1 MPELHVKLSLPRAR
15 YDKAAAAGLRLK
27 LTAKLAPHMAGPV
40 SFHRRGTIFD
50 DLCPLLGRGGYWG
63 VADASRKPVHLSAP
77 STSASAPGAGGEPR
91 EQRRERR
98 ERKPCVRIHTGD
110 DGFLEFGDR
119 YVCGVH
125 LTKRVSADDRASF
138 VTLHPGQEYVVEKLL
153 PARELAALNSGQ
165 VYTLYSRPDREKKR
179 PARVPRCKWG
189 TREEL
194 AESAFWCSEEEDG
207 GTDAGDSGGGGGEGG
222 DEAWTK
228 IDVSH
233 IVRDRKWFEMVVL
246 VGNSVRFHVV

>member
-27 LTAKLAPHMAGPV
+27 LTAKLAPHMAAPV

-77 STSASAPGAGGEPR
+77 STSASAPGAGSEPR

-98 ERKPCVRIHTGD
+98 ERKPCVRVHAGD

-119 YVCGVH
+119 CVCGVQ
-125 LTKRVSADDRASF
+125 SDRAS
-138 VTLHPGQEYVVEKLL
+138 E
-153 PARELAALNSGQ
+153 
-165 VYTLYSRPDREKKR
+165 
-179 PARVPRCKWG
+179 C
-189 TREEL
+189 
-194 AESAFWCSEEEDG
+194 
-207 GTDAGDSGGGGGEGG
+207 
-222 DEAWTK
+222 
-228 IDVSH
+228 
-233 IVRDRKWFEMVVL
+233 
-246 VGNSVRFHVV
+246 